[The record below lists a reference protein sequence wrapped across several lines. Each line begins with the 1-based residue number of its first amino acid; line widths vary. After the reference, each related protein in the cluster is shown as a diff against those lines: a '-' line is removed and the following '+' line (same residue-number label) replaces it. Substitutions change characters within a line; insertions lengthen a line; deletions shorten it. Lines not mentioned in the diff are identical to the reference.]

1 MALHTN
7 VWGNR
12 SNRGNRVTVGRRL
25 SVRCGAQS
33 RDAPKFGSRGCK
45 MGFLPLPAVT
55 RVTSVTAQGRLRSF
69 SYFFSGMFVR
79 SDIFPYLAPRKFDS
93 M

>member
-1 MALHTN
+1 MC
-7 VWGNR
+7 GNR
-12 SNRGNRVTVGRRL
+12 SNRGNRVTVGEEASREVWCAESGCSKIWVARL
-25 SVRCGAQS
+25 QNGV
-33 RDAPKFGSRGCK
+33 
-45 MGFLPLPAVT
+45 LLLPAVT

>member
-1 MALHTN
+1 
-7 VWGNR
+7 
-12 SNRGNRVTVGRRL
+12 
-25 SVRCGAQS
+25 
-33 RDAPKFGSRGCK
+33 

-69 SYFFSGMFVR
+69 SYFFPGMFVR